1 MDRVAVSV
9 IQALWIIFRNHN
21 FEITREINIGSME
34 FSTLTPSAYGRRGRE
49 NVSYHNTL
57 EMPMKSLLYT
67 RWLIAVLQWDNQTSV
82 LVRKNLSE

>member
-9 IQALWIIFRNHN
+9 IQALRIIFRNHN
-21 FEITREINIGSME
+21 FEIAQEINMGSIE

-57 EMPMKSLLYT
+57 EMAMKSLLHT
-67 RWLIAVLQWDNQTSV
+67 RWIIAMLQWDN
-82 LVRKNLSE
+82 